1 MATIE
6 AIKTIWIE
14 EQNVVQ
20 EVEFGSIPATYEHL
34 QISLTAKSDRG
45 YIVDP
50 IDVTI
55 NSDTTASNY
64 MMIQLAA
71 SNTSKSGYNSGGGTE
86 YLGGYMAGDGITGGS
101 GATTQ
106 MNTTIRYGV
115 YEMTIYNYKNTNK
128 HTSIL
133 CNNGAN
139 VNYGHIYQTGMT
151 WDNSAAVTTIKLEPR
166 NGTYFMRG
174 SMFTLYGIKSS

>member
-1 MATIE
+1 
-6 AIKTIWIE
+6 
-14 EQNVVQ
+14 
-20 EVEFGSIPATYEHL
+20 
-34 QISLTAKSDRG
+34 
-45 YIVDP
+45 
-50 IDVTI
+50 
-55 NSDTTASNY
+55 
-64 MMIQLAA
+64 MMIQIAA
-71 SNTSKSGYNSGGGTE
+71 SNATKSGYNSGGGTE
-86 YLGGYMAGDGITGGS
+86 YLGGYVAGDGITGGS

-115 YEMTIYNYKNTNK
+115 YEMTIFDYKNTNK

-133 CNNGAN
+133 CNNGTN